1 MTPLVVAKKG
11 KEVKQFYTNE
21 EYVAWEK
28 KGSTKGWEV
37 EYKKGLAALEG
48 EEYKEIIHKPVL
60 VQIKNDQA
68 YKESLNDWFGSDS
81 EPRKE
86 KLLKLSI

>member
-11 KEVKQFYTNE
+11 KGVKRFYSND
-21 EYVAWEK
+21 EYLAWEQK
-28 KGSTKGWEV
+28 TGAKGWDV
-37 EYKKGLAALEG
+37 EYKKGLAALEDA
-48 EEYKEIIHKPVL
+48 EYKEIIHNPVL
-60 VQIKNDQA
+60 VQLKNDKQ
-68 YKESLNDWFGSDS
+68 YKESLSDWFGSDS